1 MSEASIDCKRV
12 QWSHLTYKSK
22 QKTSNF
28 SLSLIL
34 VKCSQTPSTIISSF
48 SIFALSRFYRRFST
62 MYSSASNQF
71 NNLFVPTNAEMDQ
84 LNHQIGDES
93 YLLVPRAAAKTYAI
107 NLATNFQ
114 KHFLEAVDNI
124 ETFYRASQPVFFVQ
138 ASNNSNT
145 AGSNVVN
152 VSNGLENRRNLN
164 VIPSEN
170 RIPERSENSP
180 ISKYNST
187 VKVRHLKCEELVHN
201 ALISCGKIFSDAAKL
216 REHLQR
222 DHGIKP
228 YQCFSRNCYQVSF
241 TKS

>member
-1 MSEASIDCKRV
+1 
-12 QWSHLTYKSK
+12 
-22 QKTSNF
+22 
-28 SLSLIL
+28 
-34 VKCSQTPSTIISSF
+34 
-48 SIFALSRFYRRFST
+48 